1 MDGATRC
8 IKLSENKQQQI
19 ITEIKTVLCIK
30 SGVLFKRL
38 EKLLV
43 KLRHTAIG
51 IPEGKNLFGNLNHIL
66 EENLK
71 LVFWDR
77 QPAARQNLR
86 DWKQL
91 IAEAGAEPTH
101 VWGLLHD
108 GSDVI
113 TSLDTSGEGAVGVWM
128 PGMIPFEPTL
138 WHVK

>member
-38 EKLLV
+38 EKLLG

-51 IPEGKNLFGNLNHIL
+51 IPKGKNLFGNLNHIL

-77 QPAARQNLR
+77 QLAARQNLR

-91 IAEAGAEPTH
+91 IGEAGAEPTH
-101 VWGLLHD
+101 V
-108 GSDVI
+108 
-113 TSLDTSGEGAVGVWM
+113 
-128 PGMIPFEPTL
+128 
-138 WHVK
+138 